1 LGIVLVNQQ
10 TPATAN
16 ATTTLTIANLLTQII
31 TSTSA
36 TAVSLTL
43 PTGTLSDA
51 GVSGGASAVNTSFDY
66 SIINTGSAVGDVT
79 MVAGTGHTI
88 VGSVSVPVGTTGRF
102 KCRKTATNTFV
113 SYRV

>member
-1 LGIVLVNQQ
+1 
-10 TPATAN
+10 
-16 ATTTLTIANLLTQII
+16 LTIANLLTKII

-36 TAVSLTL
+36 VAVALTL

-51 GVSGGASAVNTSFDY
+51 GVSGGTSAVNTSFDY

-79 MVAGTGHTI
+79 LVAGTGHTI
-88 VGSVSVPVGTTGRF
+88 VGSVTVPVGTTGNFR
-102 KCRKTATNTFV
+102 CRKTATNTFI